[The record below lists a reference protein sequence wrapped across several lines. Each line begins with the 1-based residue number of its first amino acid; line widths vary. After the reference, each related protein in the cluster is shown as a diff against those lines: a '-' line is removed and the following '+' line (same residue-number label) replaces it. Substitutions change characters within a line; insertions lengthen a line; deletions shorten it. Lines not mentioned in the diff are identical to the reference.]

1 MTLFDSVRGARVE
14 AVGSGPVRTAC
25 HTGFR
30 SAAEVASRGRV
41 IQLAVFALRALSND
55 VKANQGNLTALS
67 PNISIRNA
75 LIPCFQSIAL
85 ASACRYPTMPRQAFE
100 ACVTEGLLVRTAT
113 TRAQYEF
120 IHGIL
125 QHETT
130 ALNFT
135 LSVLEHSYKSHFP
148 DYSDDVRAT
157 LEDVSKYLLAAD
169 NGRELYQ
176 AAEEVHTRFFTSE
189 GDGSWFSEGYSAYKS
204 QRKPVQDF
212 KNFADAISGS
222 MVLDFGSGR
231 GHLAA
236 LVARA
241 GYDCYTTDVMDYRGA
256 DAAHLPFRQMAS
268 PVDVPYADDMFD
280 SAIIKTVLHHVDE
293 PDLIPLLKNLR
304 RVARRLIIEEDTYA
318 VPAAPSGVAAGQI
331 ELTEFTKLDES
342 DQFHALVL
350 IDFFG
355 NAVAQGLVDMN
366 FGCQFKRIDE
376 WHSIFKGLGLRVV
389 DTDVVGF
396 RPGNIHKACQVR
408 FVVDR
413 EEF

>member
-1 MTLFDSVRGARVE
+1 M
-14 AVGSGPVRTAC
+14 
-25 HTGFR
+25 
-30 SAAEVASRGRV
+30 
-41 IQLAVFALRALSND
+41 
-55 VKANQGNLTALS
+55 
-67 PNISIRNA
+67 
-75 LIPCFQSIAL
+75 
-85 ASACRYPTMPRQAFE
+85 
-100 ACVTEGLLVRTAT
+100 
-113 TRAQYEF
+113 
-120 IHGIL
+120 HGIL
-125 QHETT
+125 QNETA

-148 DYSDDVRAT
+148 DYSGDIHAT
-157 LEDVSKYLLAAD
+157 LEDVCKHLLAAD

-176 AAEEVHTRFFTSE
+176 AAKEVHARFFTAE
-189 GDGSWFSEGYSAYKS
+189 GDGSWFSDGYSTYKS

-222 MVLDFGSGR
+222 TVLDFGSGR

-236 LVARA
+236 LIARD

-280 SAIIKTVLHHVDE
+280 SAIVKTVLHHVDE
-293 PDLIPLLKNLR
+293 PHLIPLLKNLR

-318 VPAAPSGVAAGQI
+318 VAAPPRIARQI
-331 ELTEFTKLDES
+331 ELTEFIKLDED
-342 DQFHALVL
+342 DQYRVLVL

-366 FGCQFKRIDE
+366 FGCQFKRVDE
-376 WHSIFKGLGLRVV
+376 WHSIFNSLGLRVV

-396 RPGNIHKACQVR
+396 RPGNVHKACQVR

-413 EEF
+413 EDS